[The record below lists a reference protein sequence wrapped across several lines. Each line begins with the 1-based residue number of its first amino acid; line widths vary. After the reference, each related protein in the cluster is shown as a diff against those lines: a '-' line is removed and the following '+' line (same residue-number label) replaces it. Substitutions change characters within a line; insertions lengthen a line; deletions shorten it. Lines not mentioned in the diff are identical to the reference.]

1 MYTNNSH
8 MREFLPAG
16 RLSTRRLFRTISNIA
31 DEVFCEN
38 NNQLISYIR

>member
-16 RLSTRRLFRTISNIA
+16 RLSTEDYLGPFQTSLMKLL
-31 DEVFCEN
+31 CEN